1 MPIIEIPGASD
12 PLSQG
17 DILEGV
23 DLYATAIY
31 ATGNSLDS
39 DGGTVKKLPNT
50 KCLVLSRPCN
60 LAHKPNVVVAAV
72 DKYADNIP
80 KEIASFGELLDFLND
95 MRDGAS
101 APDVFYL
108 GHLPECDGRFC
119 CRFDALFS
127 IEIPKDYTERQAFAA
142 NRRIATLSADF
153 LRDLHLRLFRAF
165 ASLGFDDHR
174 WMSDRDLNLLVSRG
188 KSDILEAQ
196 KKGQDAETAIL
207 SMEAKGETVGLGQR
221 SGKKKL
227 EQVLANLE
235 EAVRPYE
242 EELGRRKSLHN
253 EQLQEVSLAQVAD
266 SHPEADA

>member
-1 MPIIEIPGASD
+1 MPIIEIPSASA

-17 DILEGV
+17 DILDGV
-23 DLYATAIY
+23 DLYATA
-31 ATGNSLDS
+31 NSADS
-39 DGGTVKKLPNT
+39 VGGTAQKFPST

-60 LAHKPNVVVAAV
+60 VTHKPNVVVAAV
-72 DKYADNIP
+72 EKFNDIIP
-80 KEIASFGELLDFLND
+80 KEIKSFDQLLDFLND
-95 MRDGAS
+95 MRDGES
-101 APDVFYL
+101 TPDVFYL

-127 IEIPKDYTERQAFAA
+127 IEIPKDHTERRTFAA
-142 NRRIATLSADF
+142 NRRIATLNADF

-196 KKGQDAETAIL
+196 KKSQDAETAIL
-207 SMEAKGETVGLGQR
+207 SMEAKGETVSPGQR
-221 SGKKKL
+221 GGKKKL
-227 EQVLANLE
+227 EQDLANLE
-235 EAVRPYE
+235 EAVHPYE
-242 EELGRRKSLHN
+242 EELSRRKSLHD
-253 EQLQEVSLAQVAD
+253 EQLQEGAQVAD

>member
-1 MPIIEIPGASD
+1 MPIIELPSASA

-17 DILEGV
+17 DILEGI
-23 DLYATAIY
+23 DLYATA
-31 ATGNSLDS
+31 NSADS
-39 DGGTVKKLPNT
+39 DGGTAKRFSST

-80 KEIASFGELLDFLND
+80 KEIDSFGELLDFLNE
-95 MRDGAS
+95 MRDGEF

-108 GHLPECDGRFC
+108 GHLPDRDGRFC

-127 IEIPKDYTERQAFAA
+127 IEIPKDYAERQAFATK
-142 NRRIATLSADF
+142 RRIATLNADF

-174 WMSDRDLNLLVSRG
+174 WMSDPDLSLLVSRG

-196 KKGQDAETAIL
+196 KKSQDAETAML
-207 SMEAKGETVGLGQR
+207 AKEAKGEVVGSKQR
-221 SGKKKL
+221 DGKKKL
-227 EQVLANLE
+227 QENLANLE
-235 EAVRPYE
+235 ATVRPYE
-242 EELGRRKSLHN
+242 EELSRRKSLHN
-253 EQLQEVSLAQVAD
+253 EQLQKVSLAQVAG
-266 SHPEADA
+266 SHPESDA